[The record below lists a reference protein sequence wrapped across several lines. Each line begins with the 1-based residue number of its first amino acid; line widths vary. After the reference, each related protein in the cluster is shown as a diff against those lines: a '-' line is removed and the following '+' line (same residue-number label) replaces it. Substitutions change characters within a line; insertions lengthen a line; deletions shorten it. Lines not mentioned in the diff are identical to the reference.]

1 MATNEGV
8 DKAETCD
15 KDKRHGARIAQCD
28 EIQENMNMTVH
39 AACEE
44 EKIGRRRHKKGARFY
59 DSCSASFCLV

>member
-1 MATNEGV
+1 MLTNEGV

-44 EKIGRRRHKKGARFY
+44 DAERGR
-59 DSCSASFCLV
+59 

>member
-1 MATNEGV
+1 MATDEGA
-8 DKAETCD
+8 DKAATCD

-44 EKIGRRRHKKGARFY
+44 EEEGTEKGLDFMILALHRF
-59 DSCSASFCLV
+59 A